1 MVNRGWRPWAS
12 WVYNNGGAV
21 VEKNEQGLATAVAL
35 TDPKAVEA
43 LQFVQDLMY
52 KHEVAPR
59 PDIETEMG
67 GFELFASGR
76 VAMMINNPSAVS
88 QYRTIEAFKWDV
100 ATLPL
105 GQATRRGTGGGGTG
119 WAISAGTKNPAMAW
133 EFLKFIA
140 SPEAEL
146 EEVAIGAT
154 TPARV
159 SVVTS
164 PQFLDPSKAPAHAR
178 AFADAQEYVVRDPV
192 HARWPEVFQRV
203 VTTNMD
209 QLWSNAKTAAE
220 VAEAI
225 KAAGDPLFAQS

>member
-1 MVNRGWRPWAS
+1 
-12 WVYNNGGAV
+12 
-21 VEKNEQGLATAVAL
+21 
-35 TDPKAVEA
+35 
-43 LQFVQDLMY
+43 
-52 KHEVAPR
+52 
-59 PDIETEMG
+59 MG

-105 GQATRRGTGGGGTG
+105 GQTTRRGTGGGGTG
-119 WAISAGTKNPAMAW
+119 WAISAGTKNAAMAW

-140 SPEAEL
+140 SPDAEL

-159 SVVTS
+159 SVITS
-164 PQFLDPSKAPAHAR
+164 PAFLDPNKAPQHAQG
-178 AFADAQEYVVRDPV
+178 FVDAQEYIVRDPV

-220 VAEAI
+220 VTEAI
-225 KAAGDPLFAQS
+225 KAAGDPLLAQS